1 MNVRYML
8 LSVLAALCCAACDG
22 ETAPVGTAS
31 PETSVPP
38 GSSEPAAPAAAEY
51 AGTVVMLPA
60 PPHSDDEPA
69 LPGLVLGL
77 RTADGDYILT
87 VGGRWLADREVVL
100 GGETHLLEEGCKV
113 RMTGVATSVTAA
125 GEEYRELE
133 IGAITDMEYCDA
145 EIVAC
150 TGTAVMLP
158 APPHSDDEP
167 ALPGLVLGLRTA
179 DGDYILTVGGR
190 WLTDCEVVL
199 GGCALVLEPGDEVAV
214 TGVVTEVEVAGVEY
228 GELEIETIDRI

>member
-1 MNVRYML
+1 MNVRYLFVSL
-8 LSVLAALCCAACDG
+8 LMALCCAACDG
-22 ETAPVGTAS
+22 ETAPVGPAL

-51 AGTVVMLPA
+51 AGTV
-60 PPHSDDEPA
+60 
-69 LPGLVLGL
+69 
-77 RTADGDYILT
+77 
-87 VGGRWLADREVVL
+87 
-100 GGETHLLEEGCKV
+100 
-113 RMTGVATSVTAA
+113 
-125 GEEYRELE
+125 
-133 IGAITDMEYCDA
+133 
-145 EIVAC
+145 
-150 TGTAVMLP
+150 VMLP

>member
-22 ETAPVGTAS
+22 ETAPVGPAS

-60 PPHSDDEPA
+60 PPHSADEPA

-77 RTADGDYILT
+77 RT
-87 VGGRWLADREVVL
+87 
-100 GGETHLLEEGCKV
+100 
-113 RMTGVATSVTAA
+113 S
-125 GEEYRELE
+125 
-133 IGAITDMEYCDA
+133 
-145 EIVAC
+145 
-150 TGTAVMLP
+150 
-158 APPHSDDEP
+158 
-167 ALPGLVLGLRTA
+167 

-190 WLTDCEVVL
+190 WLTDGEVVL
-199 GGCALVLEPGDEVAV
+199 DGETFRLEEGCKVRM
-214 TGVVTEVEVAGVEY
+214 TGVVTSVSVAGEEY
-228 GELEIETIDRI
+228 CELEIDTINRI